1 MFYYCDYNSYFFN
14 KFLKKE
20 RYVDVWKRVT
30 LTMLHLSPA
39 RLWSP
44 DGLWHRC
51 FHLFTRHKVLYILF
65 FITSIVRICYVYIKL
80 AWVEW
85 LRAASVIAWGRRASK
100 YKLSETRIHL
110 TDDAA
115 IWSISSSI
123 MPILLCLIKLISCI
137 YGSNISLISVVTY
150 LFYCS
155 SWLEGMRVWK
165 EYLVQ
170 KLYS

>member
-115 IWSISSSI
+115 IWSFWSYGSPLFLPFCNLVSVAIHNRNKEPVAAGERRRAPPSSS
-123 MPILLCLIKLISCI
+123 S
-137 YGSNISLISVVTY
+137 SLDGEVVR
-150 LFYCS
+150 S
-155 SWLEGMRVWK
+155 
-165 EYLVQ
+165 
-170 KLYS
+170 